1 MTRVLIV
8 IPRGQRSA
16 YEKVRIESSSESDG
30 VRESD
35 AGTFSDSEVEE
46 DINYCEDVNDAA
58 LPGVQNAPSS
68 TETQAYLLQTHP
80 WHATLSTLYF
90 NSILICLTHPL
101 LLLPSLIS
109 FLSILVHRSCAEAE
123 TSKVG

>member
-8 IPRGQRSA
+8 VPKRPAKRLR
-16 YEKVRIESSSESDG
+16 KVRIESSSESDG

-68 TETQAYLLQTHP
+68 TETQTYE
-80 WHATLSTLYF
+80 STAARTAEPTPV
-90 NSILICLTHPL
+90 NME
-101 LLLPSLIS
+101 
-109 FLSILVHRSCAEAE
+109 RSRSRRC
-123 TSKVG
+123 G

>member
-1 MTRVLIV
+1 MTSQLKLSSFFRKRDKSPDSSPERPAKRL
-8 IPRGQRSA
+8 R
-16 YEKVRIESSSESDG
+16 KVRIESSSESDG

-68 TETQAYLLQTHP
+68 TETQTYE
-80 WHATLSTLYF
+80 STAARD
-90 NSILICLTHPL
+90 
-101 LLLPSLIS
+101 
-109 FLSILVHRSCAEAE
+109 RSPTPVNMERSRSRRC
-123 TSKVG
+123 G